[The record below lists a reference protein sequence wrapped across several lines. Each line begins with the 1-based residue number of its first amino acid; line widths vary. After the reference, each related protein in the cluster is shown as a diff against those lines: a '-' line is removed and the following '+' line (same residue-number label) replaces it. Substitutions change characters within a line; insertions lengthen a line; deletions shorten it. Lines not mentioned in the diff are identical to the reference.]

1 MCTPGPVVLP
11 VKKASSTP
19 TRVSR
24 HSSVSAPPV
33 DTAMF
38 GMLAYAPSLRFLGKL
53 ILPAEFDVHCVTD
66 GRVISLRHLPI
77 CTTSGICAPSGTLFS
92 VKFPAVSVSAYV
104 IGSPEKSASHEQEVL
119 LTPMGMG
126 WS

>member
-1 MCTPGPVVLP
+1 V
-11 VKKASSTP
+11 
-19 TRVSR
+19 
-24 HSSVSAPPV
+24 HSGARRAAREEGLV
-33 DTAMF
+33 DAD
-38 GMLAYAPSLRFLGKL
+38 AGKL

-119 LTPMGMG
+119 LTPMGKG
-126 WS
+126 WSYPPWEFGT